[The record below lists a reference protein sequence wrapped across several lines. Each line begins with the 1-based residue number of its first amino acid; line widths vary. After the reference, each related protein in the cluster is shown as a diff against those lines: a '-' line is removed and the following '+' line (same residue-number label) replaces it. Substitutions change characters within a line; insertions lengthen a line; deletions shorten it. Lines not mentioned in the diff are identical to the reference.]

1 MISGGP
7 VVQTSPAGAPGP
19 AAPAPAVSNF
29 GSPAVVQREEGI
41 VPAAPAPGGSSVP
54 SERDLDELAQA
65 LFGRIRGRLR
75 NDLIY
80 DREAKG
86 LSFDNV

>member
-7 VVQTSPAGAPGP
+7 FVQTSPSGGA
-19 AAPAPAVSNF
+19 AAASPAPAVTSF
-29 GSPAVVQREEGI
+29 GSPAVAQRE
-41 VPAAPAPGGSSVP
+41 VSAPAAPSPGGSTIP

-75 NDLIY
+75 SDLIH